1 MIAKT
6 VLSSTVTHDSTA
18 SNWTTTLAESATM
31 LPSTYGYAWVG
42 KSDDDFGD
50 LDTRLPLSSD
60 HGIFDELIFSDVASG
75 HTSQRPS

>member
-1 MIAKT
+1 
-6 VLSSTVTHDSTA
+6 
-18 SNWTTTLAESATM
+18 M
-31 LPSTYGYAWVG
+31 LPNTYGYAWVG